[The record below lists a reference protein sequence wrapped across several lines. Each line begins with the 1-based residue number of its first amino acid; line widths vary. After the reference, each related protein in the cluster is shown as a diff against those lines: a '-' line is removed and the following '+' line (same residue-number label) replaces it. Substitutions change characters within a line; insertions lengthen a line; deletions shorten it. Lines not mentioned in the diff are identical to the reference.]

1 MCSIKTKNNLIDNFR
16 EIWFIIVSLASI
28 SPILIELFSSI
39 KTGDESTM
47 KILMNNESFKHDFI
61 LISMSISLGL
71 GILALSHLLLS
82 SFSKKKK
89 LFIKEKWIVLITYIT
104 SQIVPLICMS
114 DKRLCDNISVVYN
127 SLYRLN
133 TIGFLFVNM
142 KLLESTD
149 SKVWTKNV
157 VTVQFMIASIEVF
170 TPFFHYKVFMFLAIS
185 IYFIYQLY
193 FTYKYLYESN
203 EHENN
208 PNRWKEVIVY
218 GTSINI
224 IFNTFVVIV
233 LLIIF
238 RGAMLKENNNYK
250 LLMSLQILKDVRF
263 IVLNHIFNVYENAE
277 IILNDKKLDH
287 LKEFIRQLSHEI
299 RTPMGVV
306 QMSLEN
312 MNDIMNVKDCEPCL
326 KQVYNCSKCSC
337 YFKQLYEGI
346 QDATESTDVAVGI
359 LNDCLDI
366 DKISSGL
373 LHCDLIPASLGKF
386 IKTTSRIFY
395 GKSVTKNVV
404 FDYSVCE
411 KQEVIDL
418 IVKIDPPKM
427 AQVLRNLLSNALKFT
442 KSDGEISISVKTFY
456 KNMNNYN
463 NRNSPN
469 NSRVVPLD
477 IESPQQH
484 NFVRIEVKD
493 TGIGLSGKNSKKLF
507 NESIQIDAYQNQGG
521 GGSGFGLLI
530 AKKIMEQHNG
540 DIGVYSF
547 GEGKGST
554 FWFDLAI
561 CDEIID
567 NFSHDINEE
576 NSCESERI
584 SNRRMLMDATK
595 PDSTNITNQN
605 EPHNIELRQV
615 ELSNAIIEEETSIFK
630 FPCVLIV
637 EDTAISSKLLA
648 RAFAKY
654 NVDSVIKENGR
665 EAVNEI
671 KANPDKYDIVF
682 MDNKMP
688 IMNGLDATEEIR
700 RLSFD
705 NPIIGATGI
714 ILDNEV
720 EEFKSKGANEV
731 LGKPI
736 KNEQIKDVLIRYA
749 IIDS

>member
-1 MCSIKTKNNLIDNFR
+1 MCSIKIKNGFIDKFR
-16 EIWFIIVSLASI
+16 DIWFFIASLSSII
-28 SPILIELFSSI
+28 PILMQMFSSI
-39 KTGDESTM
+39 KTTDEST
-47 KILMNNESFKHDFI
+47 KEILMTNDNFKHDFI
-61 LISMSISLGL
+61 LISISISVGF
-71 GILALSHLLLS
+71 GILSLSHLLLS
-82 SFSKKKK
+82 SFSKKNK
-89 LFIKEKWIVLITYIT
+89 LFMKEKWIVLLTYGMSQFIT
-104 SQIVPLICMS
+104 LICMS

-133 TIGFLFVNM
+133 TFGFLYVNM

-157 VTVQFMIASIEVF
+157 VTVQFMIASIGVF
-170 TPFFHYKVFMFLAIS
+170 TPFFHYNVFMFLAIS
-185 IYFIYQLY
+185 IYFLYQLY

-238 RGAMLKENNNYK
+238 RGAMLKENNNFK

-263 IVLNHIFNVYENAE
+263 IVLNHIFHVYENAE

-326 KQVYNCSKCSC
+326 KQVNGCSKCSC
-337 YFKQLYEGI
+337 HFKQLYEGI
-346 QDATESTDVAVGI
+346 QDATESSDVAVGI

-373 LHCDLIPASLGKF
+373 LHCDLTPTSLGKF

-411 KQEVIDL
+411 KEEMIDL

-442 KSDGEISISVKTFY
+442 KSGGEIKINVKTFY
-456 KNMNNYN
+456 KNKNNYN
-463 NRNSPN
+463 NN
-469 NSRVVPLD
+469 NSRVFPLD
-477 IESPQQH
+477 IESSQQH
-484 NFVRIEVKD
+484 NYVRVEVKD
-493 TGIGLSGKNSKKLF
+493 TGIGLSEKNVRKMF

-530 AKKIMEQHNG
+530 AKNIIEQHNG
-540 DIGVYSF
+540 DMGVYSL
-547 GEGKGST
+547 GEGNGST
-554 FWFDLAI
+554 FWFELAI
-561 CDEIID
+561 CDESID
-567 NFSHDINEE
+567 DSCHEEKKSGSDI
-576 NSCESERI
+576 I
-584 SNRRMLMDATK
+584 SNRRMLIQATK
-595 PDSTNITNQN
+595 PDSITNQI
-605 EPHNIELRQV
+605 EPQNIELRQS
-615 ELSNAIIEEETSIFK
+615 ELSNIIDVFR
-630 FPCVLIV
+630 FPCALIV
-637 EDTAISSKLLA
+637 EDTAICSKLLA
-648 RAFAKY
+648 KAFAKF
-654 NVDSVIKENGR
+654 NVDSIIKENGR
-665 EAVNEI
+665 DAVNEI

-705 NPIIGATGI
+705 NPIIGATGN
-714 ILDNEV
+714 ILDNEI
-720 EEFKSKGANEV
+720 EEFKSRGANEV

-736 KNEQIKDVLIRYA
+736 KNEQIKDVLIRYG
-749 IIDS
+749 IID

>member
-1 MCSIKTKNNLIDNFR
+1 MCSNIKTKNNLIDSFR
-16 EIWFIIVSLASI
+16 DIWFILTSLGSI
-28 SPILIELFSSI
+28 SVILIEAFTS
-39 KTGDESTM
+39 TETTDESTR
-47 KILMNNESFKHDFI
+47 KILLINESFKHDFI
-61 LISMSISLGL
+61 LISISISVGFGL
-71 GILALSHLLLS
+71 LALSHLLLS
-82 SFSKKKK
+82 SFSKKNK
-89 LFIKEKWIVLITYIT
+89 LFIKEKWIVLITYGI
-104 SQIVPLICMS
+104 SQLIPLICMEY
-114 DKRLCDNISVVYN
+114 KCKHISVIYN

-133 TIGFLFVNM
+133 TLGFLYVNM

-157 VTVQFMIASIEVF
+157 VTTQFMIASIGVF
-170 TPFFHYKVFMFLAIS
+170 TPFFKYKVFMFLAIT

-193 FTYKYLYESN
+193 FTYKYFYETIA
-203 EHENN
+203 HENN
-208 PNRWKEVIVY
+208 PNKWKEVVVY
-218 GTSINI
+218 GTTINI
-224 IFNTFVVIV
+224 VFNTFVVIV

-238 RGAMLKENNNYK
+238 NGALLKDNNNFQ
-250 LLMSLQILKDVRF
+250 LLMSLQILKDMRF
-263 IVLNHIFNVYENAE
+263 IVLNHTFHAYENAE
-277 IILNDKKLDH
+277 IILNHKKLDS

-306 QMSLEN
+306 QMSLGN

-326 KQVYNCSKCSC
+326 NQVNGCSKCSC

-346 QDATESTDVAVGI
+346 QDATESSDVAVGI

-373 LHCDLIPASLGKF
+373 LHCDLIPVSLGKF
-386 IKTTSRIFY
+386 IKTTSKIFY
-395 GKSVTKNVV
+395 GKSVTKNIL

-411 KQEVIDL
+411 KQEFIDL

-442 KSDGEISISVKTFY
+442 KSGGEIKINVETFY
-456 KNMNNYN
+456 KNMNNYDK
-463 NRNSPN
+463 

-493 TGIGLSGKNSKKLF
+493 NGIGISEKNVRKMF
-507 NESIQIDAYQNQGG
+507 NESIQIDAYQNQKG

-554 FWFDLAI
+554 FWSELAI

-567 NFSHDINEE
+567 NSCDDINE
-576 NSCESERI
+576 NKGSGSDII
-584 SNRRMLMDATK
+584 SNRRMLMEATK
-595 PDSTNITNQN
+595 PTIRQ
-605 EPHNIELRQV
+605 EQNIELRQV
-615 ELSNAIIEEETSIFK
+615 ELSNEIIEEATVFK
-630 FPCVLIV
+630 FPCALIV
-637 EDTAISSKLLA
+637 EDTEICSKLLA
-648 RAFAKY
+648 KSFAKC
-654 NVDSVIKENGR
+654 NIETVIKENGR

-671 KANPDKYDIVF
+671 KAYPNKYDIIF

-705 NPIIGATGI
+705 NPIIGATGN
-714 ILDNEV
+714 ILDNEI
-720 EEFKSKGANEV
+720 EEFKNKGANEV

-736 KNEQIKDVLIRYA
+736 KNEQIKDVLIRYG
-749 IIDS
+749 II